1 MERQPITLHIEF
13 FQKKMNSLYYKKII
27 HRKNDNKSYLV
38 NNNKLNYC
46 KNKNS
51 KSLSDFSKLKINI
64 RCKRNN
70 NNKPI
75 LNKTLNPNNKIYK
88 KVILS
93 YINLNYLIKIQ
104 KFIRGF
110 IFRKKFEK
118 FKLSLINKKFN
129 TENPKRFKKIID
141 VNVFDAIKKNSKNQK
156 KNIKKANNQFNLRN
170 TFTMKKNKNKNNIY
184 KKNRILVNNKGIKN
198 NSFDFINN
206 KKNENKKN
214 RKLINRYEYQKSLP
228 ENEFL
233 INDFFE
239 EQYPR
244 NLYSN
249 FDNSINED
257 ILNEQDILEN
267 KNRCQTENNINHND
281 ISSNYFNKKN
291 LILLDNNKNPSFYQT
306 KENTSSE
313 RITGENNNSNLNLNG
328 SNNKNNK
335 KYFVNKKD
343 KNNKNRAK
351 KKKKENI
358 SNIAFDLKE
367 FDSDNLY
374 QNKKKNF
381 NLIKTNI
388 KYNFNP
394 LIDSKI
400 KLKNINNKNI
410 NNYDFQ
416 SKFTNDIFTFNKN
429 KEIIKNDKQNNIID
443 NDDIKSLKSSFYD
456 EDDFIIINYDYTL
469 NDKKKLNDLKIIN
482 VENINIIGKKNKI
495 SDFIIILKNNIYK
508 KIKLYIFKLLKKYNI
523 EEKEDEKS
531 MTDNESCSYIS
542 QGRIEKNNIIF
553 NFAQNDIKSNCFTIQ
568 KNKINI
574 WSNDVLTE
582 NEPFKENNFYSP

>member
-27 HRKNDNKSYLV
+27 HRKKDNKSYLV

-64 RCKRNN
+64 RCKMNN

-291 LILLDNNKNPSFYQT
+291 LILLDNINKDKNPSFYQT

-335 KYFVNKKD
+335 KYFV
-343 KNNKNRAK
+343 NKNRAK

-410 NNYDFQ
+410 NNYNFQ
-416 SKFTNDIFTFNKN
+416 SKFTNYIFTFNKN

>member
-1 MERQPITLHIEF
+1 
-13 FQKKMNSLYYKKII
+13 MNSLYYKKII
-27 HRKNDNKSYLV
+27 HRKKDNKSYLV

-51 KSLSDFSKLKINI
+51 KSLSDFSKLNINI

-170 TFTMKKNKNKNNIY
+170 TFTMKKKKNKNNIY

-291 LILLDNNKNPSFYQT
+291 LILLDNINKDKNPSFYQT

-416 SKFTNDIFTFNKN
+416 SKFTNYIFTFNKN

-568 KNKINI
+568 KNKINR
-574 WSNDVLTE
+574 
-582 NEPFKENNFYSP
+582 K

>member
-27 HRKNDNKSYLV
+27 HRKKDNKSYLV

-51 KSLSDFSKLKINI
+51 KSLSDFSKLNINI

-93 YINLNYLIKIQ
+93 YINLNSLIKIQ

-291 LILLDNNKNPSFYQT
+291 LILLDNINKDKNPSFYQT

-335 KYFVNKKD
+335 KYFV

-410 NNYDFQ
+410 NNYNFQ
-416 SKFTNDIFTFNKN
+416 SKFTNYIFTFNKN

-469 NDKKKLNDLKIIN
+469 NDKKKALKVSR
-482 VENINIIGKKNKI
+482 VENINIDGSLLRKM
-495 SDFIIILKNNIYK
+495 DFIKFLKKGIYSHVIKYVFNLINNINKK
-508 KIKLYIFKLLKKYNI
+508 KIEIDKT
-523 EEKEDEKS
+523 
-531 MTDNESCSYIS
+531 MTDNENASFI
-542 QGRIEKNNIIF
+542 QQERIEKN
-553 NFAQNDIKSNCFTIQ
+553 K
-568 KNKINI
+568 
-574 WSNDVLTE
+574 
-582 NEPFKENNFYSP
+582 NFYNKAQQDIDKDK

>member
-27 HRKNDNKSYLV
+27 HRKKDNKSYLV

-51 KSLSDFSKLKINI
+51 KSLSDFSKLNINI

-291 LILLDNNKNPSFYQT
+291 LILLDNINKDKNPSFYQT

-335 KYFVNKKD
+335 KYFV

-374 QNKKKNF
+374 QNKKKKF

-410 NNYDFQ
+410 NNYDQ
-416 SKFTNDIFTFNKN
+416 SKFTNDIFTFNFHIFN
-429 KEIIKNDKQNNIID
+429 Q
-443 NDDIKSLKSSFYD
+443 
-456 EDDFIIINYDYTL
+456 
-469 NDKKKLNDLKIIN
+469 KKLLLISCFIFIYNRNKRLSIKYIYCKGHNYCIPLKR
-482 VENINIIGKKNKI
+482 
-495 SDFIIILKNNIYK
+495 
-508 KIKLYIFKLLKKYNI
+508 
-523 EEKEDEKS
+523 
-531 MTDNESCSYIS
+531 
-542 QGRIEKNNIIF
+542 RI
-553 NFAQNDIKSNCFTIQ
+553 Q
-568 KNKINI
+568 
-574 WSNDVLTE
+574 
-582 NEPFKENNFYSP
+582 